1 MTGETP
7 KAGWLAEFQKVNP
20 RPGTATGPRG
30 ASERRM
36 HPRFA
41 LPEGSAKLYRR
52 GATALFGLARLSIE
66 GSVVD
71 LSEGGV
77 RIHTV
82 EQILI
87 DTKIHIR
94 VEIAKFED
102 KIDSDGVARW
112 CHQDVGDKSHFFV
125 GIQFTGGDSST
136 PKKIARMKAW
146 FTSPQ
151 YFALRD
157 QRLRDKK

>member
-1 MTGETP
+1 MTGEAP
-7 KAGWLAEFQKVNP
+7 KAGWLSEFQKVNP
-20 RPGTATGPRG
+20 RAGPAAGPRG
-30 ASERRM
+30 ASERRL
-36 HPRFA
+36 HPRCP

-52 GATALFGLARLSIE
+52 GATSLFGLASLSIE

-77 RIHTV
+77 RIHTG
-82 EQILI
+82 EQILL
-87 DTKIHIR
+87 DTRVHVR

-112 CHQDVGDKSHFFV
+112 CHQDVQDKSRFFV

-136 PKKIARMKAW
+136 PKKIARMRAW

-151 YFALRD
+151 
-157 QRLRDKK
+157 